1 MDINNSSKF
10 EKGDRFLQNPINY
23 FSDEILFQIGE
34 SYSKLVFYSY
44 GKKINKDNLIEQ
56 DKDNKILNIEIQI
69 PNHALKALSTLSLLL
84 IEFKDTALKSLEDR
98 ITSPTV
104 DAYDKILSK
113 IQLQYFDTDPNTN
126 FNNVIDD
133 LIKLG
138 FSLKTE
144 IELADPNYNDKDNSE
159 SKSYGQHNY

>member
-10 EKGDRFLQNPINY
+10 EKGDRFLHNPINF

-34 SYSKLVFYSY
+34 NYSKIVFYSY

-56 DKDNKILNIEIQI
+56 DKDNKTLNIEIQI
-69 PNHALKALSTLSLLL
+69 PNHALKTLSTLSLLL

-98 ITSPTV
+98 ITSPTI

-113 IQLQYFDTDPNTN
+113 IQSQYFDTDPNTN

-144 IELADPNYNDKDNSE
+144 VELADPNHNNKEKGE
-159 SKSYGQHNY
+159 SKSYE

>member
-1 MDINNSSKF
+1 M
-10 EKGDRFLQNPINY
+10 L
-23 FSDEILFQIGE
+23 
-34 SYSKLVFYSY
+34 
-44 GKKINKDNLIEQ
+44 
-56 DKDNKILNIEIQI
+56 
-69 PNHALKALSTLSLLL
+69 
-84 IEFKDTALKSLEDR
+84 
-98 ITSPTV
+98 
-104 DAYDKILSK
+104 KILSK

-144 IELADPNYNDKDNSE
+144 IELADPNYNNKDNSE